1 MGAHERR
8 EKNPFEKVT
17 EINQKLLKMGS
28 IYDKRKKSDEKKVKD
43 MTKEESVKFTQAK
56 EAFFKKESAAK
67 SELKT
72 KKAAFQKK
80 CAKQKESITKNAL
93 AEQAYQES
101 KTKKMCMKT
110 RVASEL
116 NNKRMVEYYDFG
128 IKKLKAN
135 CNKADAMYT
144 ADRNKFVDGVCQTI
158 RNDIKGAVSSWMS
171 SNYKIDI
178 GVQKKT
184 KSGTKTSKTT
194 KKTKKKATKKKE
206 EVVEE

>member
-1 MGAHERR
+1 MG
-8 EKNPFEKVT
+8 
-17 EINQKLLKMGS
+17 
-28 IYDKRKKSDEKKVKD
+28 
-43 MTKEESVKFTQAK
+43 
-56 EAFFKKESAAK
+56 

-128 IKKLKAN
+128 IKKLKLTAIRPTP
-135 CNKADAMYT
+135 CTLLTATSLWMVCARLSAMIS
-144 ADRNKFVDGVCQTI
+144 RVLCPRG
-158 RNDIKGAVSSWMS
+158 
-171 SNYKIDI
+171 
-178 GVQKKT
+178 
-184 KSGTKTSKTT
+184 
-194 KKTKKKATKKKE
+194 
-206 EVVEE
+206 

>member
-1 MGAHERR
+1 MGAER
-8 EKNPFEKVT
+8 
-17 EINQKLLKMGS
+17 
-28 IYDKRKKSDEKKVKD
+28 
-43 MTKEESVKFTQAK
+43 
-56 EAFFKKESAAK
+56 
-67 SELKT
+67 KT

-171 SNYKIDI
+171 PTTRLTSVFRKRPSLEPRHQRQQRRPRRRRKWWRKSSIDFI
-178 GVQKKT
+178 
-184 KSGTKTSKTT
+184 
-194 KKTKKKATKKKE
+194 
-206 EVVEE
+206 EVVSLLIVRLHHTSQTTTSDCCYCESVVGLILRY